1 MRAPSIVRRCPGSH
15 SAMSASEPTAIV
27 PLRGCRPK
35 MRAAFAEVRATN
47 WSSEMR
53 PAATPSEYSMGIS
66 VSRSAT
72 PCRAVTTL
80 SAGSSLASS
89 VQGAWSLHSVSNVAG
104 GESRPERLTVGLFA
118 QRRGPGVFCRVRLGE
133 AFPGQVQV
141 QRPGLDVDW
150 QAGGPG
156 PAAAVKRGGGRQ
168 VHDVDARTGAAGDAD
183 GLVDRSHLGGDRTGI
198 REVRDRAAALRD
210 QLLACLREHG
220 AVLAVQQRHRG
231 GRLRGAGRR
240 EQGGLVGR
248 EVRVGQKHLDARVP
262 ASGEGGDLAFWQ
274 RGGVQEDRVQE
285 PVDRGLRR
293 GAGHLPGDRGA
304 RRLLRAVVV
313 RHRVG
318 HVADRGDAAG
328 DRGPGAGP
336 EVVHPDR
343 EPDPVAKPLVREVG
357 MRVDPAGN
365 REQAVGGELLHA
377 RHRAAELGDPA
388 AAYADVSGLPVTGR
402 NHGRAAY
409 NEVETHRSIVARWL
423 PDRGDE
429 RVCTPAEA
437 RGGRPCRWSGA
448 SATGPG
454 DGTCGPTGEAGDP
467 EAPARQLLR
476 RSRSIGAGP
485 SERWPRSS
493 PRPAG
498 NLNADRRADLEGPR
512 GRVARRFPGSA
523 VPCGSRGHGRPSRLT
538 ASSSSFAAT
547 VAPSV
552 RIVLATALAR
562 ARVWGIRTVLSAADR
577 DSVVGA

>member
-1 MRAPSIVRRCPGSH
+1 M
-15 SAMSASEPTAIV
+15 
-27 PLRGCRPK
+27 
-35 MRAAFAEVRATN
+35 
-47 WSSEMR
+47 
-53 PAATPSEYSMGIS
+53 
-66 VSRSAT
+66 
-72 PCRAVTTL
+72 
-80 SAGSSLASS
+80 
-89 VQGAWSLHSVSNVAG
+89 
-104 GESRPERLTVGLFA
+104 
-118 QRRGPGVFCRVRLGE
+118 
-133 AFPGQVQV
+133 QV

-409 NEVETHRSIVARWL
+409 NEVKTHRSIVARWL

-467 EAPARQLLR
+467 EAPARQLLSVVPGASAPGR
-476 RSRSIGAGP
+476 ASAGP
-485 SERWPRSS
+485 GRRRVLPGISTRIDALTWRVRGGGS
-493 PRPAG
+493 PAVS
-498 NLNADRRADLEGPR
+498 L
-512 GRVARRFPGSA
+512 VRRFRVVHADTG
-523 VPCGSRGHGRPSRLT
+523 GLTRLT